1 MPKYNAAFGHLLV
14 LKEHMDDLPVDC
26 TTNTSFLKIAK
37 QFPNGLFYF
46 DLWPFANPL
55 LIVNTPSAANQLAQ
69 APLDK
74 PEQIYHAFR
83 HLTDGPNLFTM
94 KEERWKVWR
103 VLFNP
108 GFSASYMLELVPA
121 IVKEAAVFCDL
132 LHNHAQRAAM
142 FQLENLTIKLTIDI
156 IGAVSVNSRW
166 NYQLRDHP
174 LASALRT
181 QIEWTTFGTEMNPF
195 NRYHILR
202 PLILWYNN
210 RRLGNLIN
218 SEIMKR
224 YKELRN
230 SSTGKGDSAVKP
242 SKSIITLTLKEY
254 LKEKDISVA
263 ETPSKEFLEVAS
275 AQLRLFLFAGH
286 DTTSSVLIYCYHAL
300 SMKPEAMK
308 RLRAEHDE
316 VFGDVSTTAETIVK
330 SPQLLNQL
338 PYTLAVIKES
348 LRLWPPA
355 SCMRAGKAGVNIV
368 DDNGTSFPTEGCYVW
383 QISLLLHR
391 NPTYWKDPDSFIPE
405 RWLVGPEDPLYPIKG
420 TWRPFEFGSRSC
432 LGQTL
437 ALTELKVVLVMTARN
452 FDIQPAYDQ
461 WDQEHKSNRTR
472 SAEGNRAYQV
482 EGGGGGAHPAE
493 RYPCTVTF
501 RG

>member
-156 IGAVSVNSRW
+156 IGAVSV
-166 NYQLRDHP
+166 
-174 LASALRT
+174 
-181 QIEWTTFGTEMNPF
+181 
-195 NRYHILR
+195 
-202 PLILWYNN
+202 
-210 RRLGNLIN
+210 
-218 SEIMKR
+218 
-224 YKELRN
+224 
-230 SSTGKGDSAVKP
+230 
-242 SKSIITLTLKEY
+242 
-254 LKEKDISVA
+254 
-263 ETPSKEFLEVAS
+263 
-275 AQLRLFLFAGH
+275 
-286 DTTSSVLIYCYHAL
+286 
-300 SMKPEAMK
+300 
-308 RLRAEHDE
+308 
-316 VFGDVSTTAETIVK
+316 
-330 SPQLLNQL
+330 
-338 PYTLAVIKES
+338 
-348 LRLWPPA
+348 
-355 SCMRAGKAGVNIV
+355 
-368 DDNGTSFPTEGCYVW
+368 
-383 QISLLLHR
+383 
-391 NPTYWKDPDSFIPE
+391 
-405 RWLVGPEDPLYPIKG
+405 
-420 TWRPFEFGSRSC
+420 
-432 LGQTL
+432 
-437 ALTELKVVLVMTARN
+437 
-452 FDIQPAYDQ
+452 
-461 WDQEHKSNRTR
+461 
-472 SAEGNRAYQV
+472 
-482 EGGGGGAHPAE
+482 
-493 RYPCTVTF
+493 
-501 RG
+501 